1 MQWGRL
7 TREGAWCQSRA
18 LYSDLAWCEV
28 YFERGERYG
37 TE

>member
-7 TREGAWCQSRA
+7 TREGHGVKAVPFNQ
-18 LYSDLAWCEV
+18 DLAWCEV
-28 YFERGERYG
+28 YFKRGERYG